1 MQKKMNLPKEAE
13 YIISRLNSFG
23 YRADVVGGC
32 VRDSM
37 LGKHPSDYDITTNAS
52 PKEMKAV
59 FSDLKTVETGIK
71 HGTLTVIINSK
82 TYEVTTYRVDG
93 EYRDNR
99 HPVSVVFTDRLSEDL
114 SRRDFT
120 VNAMCYSH
128 EHGYTDL
135 YGGRE
140 DLENKLIRA
149 VGDPVKRFN
158 EDALRILRALR
169 FASTL
174 GFSIEPETSKAIFE
188 TAGLLKNISAERIY
202 VEWRKLIGGVGAY
215 EIVERYSPVI
225 AEAIPEL
232 SGLNLSCRAGFDFSD
247 ASVRELMLFA
257 MTHGESPEEYFFRA
271 MTALKCDNK
280 HKNYGYSVLKNYK
293 EKTDGRVALN
303 LLLVKVGAEV
313 AHGVVDLKIALGVSQ
328 ENEKKTLS
336 NLLENGGCYRIC
348 DLKINGTDLL
358 ELGFRGKAVGD
369 MLEKML
375 YLIAAGEAENDRT
388 KLLSV
393 VAKFL

>member
-37 LGKHPSDYDITTNAS
+37 LGKQPSDYDITTNAS

-174 GFSIEPETSKAIFE
+174 GFSIEPET
-188 TAGLLKNISAERIY
+188 GL
-202 VEWRKLIGGVGAY
+202 W
-215 EIVERYSPVI
+215 P
-225 AEAIPEL
+225 
-232 SGLNLSCRAGFDFSD
+232 
-247 ASVRELMLFA
+247 
-257 MTHGESPEEYFFRA
+257 
-271 MTALKCDNK
+271 
-280 HKNYGYSVLKNYK
+280 
-293 EKTDGRVALN
+293 
-303 LLLVKVGAEV
+303 
-313 AHGVVDLKIALGVSQ
+313 
-328 ENEKKTLS
+328 
-336 NLLENGGCYRIC
+336 
-348 DLKINGTDLL
+348 
-358 ELGFRGKAVGD
+358 
-369 MLEKML
+369 
-375 YLIAAGEAENDRT
+375 
-388 KLLSV
+388 
-393 VAKFL
+393 KF